1 MKTQP
6 IKGTVGASSLQN
18 QLARSRESK
27 FFAGHGSVK
36 DLVKSYEELPNK
48 QASVTLKVILVEKKK
63 SNRGDPH
70 QKKKCSNFFFFFF
83 CYSDLL

>member
-1 MKTQP
+1 LKTQP

-48 QASVTLKVILVEKKK
+48 QASVTLKVILVLKK
-63 SNRGDPH
+63 SNRGDPY
-70 QKKKCSNFFFFFF
+70 QKKKKKKNPIFFL
-83 CYSDLL
+83 SL